1 MKKYLNLII
10 SILLGILFLYL
21 TFKGVDFNKLVD
33 SFAQI
38 QWIYIVFYLFFL
50 TGIQIVRT
58 TRWGVMLRPIKKDI
72 SFKDL
77 YIVSSVG
84 FMALVTLPLRLGEFA
99 RPYLIYERSN
109 VSMSA
114 AMATIVV
121 ERVIDGIT
129 IGFVFFATW
138 IILGFTFNT
147 SIPPFLVNAGVI
159 FFLVFVAIFV
169 ICILMYLKQSFFEKV
184 VRFIFRILSHNFA
197 ERVVGIL
204 NRFILGLKSLPDIK
218 SFVNIF
224 LQSMIYWGLNATG
237 LYLMFFAC
245 GLHTE
250 DNQSL
255 PYIAAYVVL
264 CMQVIGITIP
274 SGPAFVGPFDFFTL
288 KALELFVAPSLMNSN
303 ALLYVFVVHTMQF
316 LQQTLYG
323 IIFVFTGS
331 VSFRSIWLSSKRIN
345 DFLEPT

>member
-1 MKKYLNLII
+1 MKKYLNFVI
-10 SILLGILFLYL
+10 SILLGLLFLYL
-21 TFKGVDFNKLVD
+21 TFKGVDTEKLIQ
-33 SFAQI
+33 SFSQI
-38 QWIYIVFYLFFL
+38 KWTYIILYLFFL

-58 TRWGVMLRPIKKDI
+58 TRWGVMLKPIKSDI

-99 RPYLIYERSN
+99 RPYLIYERCN

-129 IGFVFFATW
+129 IGFVFFTTW
-138 IILGFTFNT
+138 IILGFSYNT
-147 SIPPFLVNAGVI
+147 SIPTFIVNAGVI
-159 FFLVFVAIFV
+159 FFIIFV
-169 ICILMYLKQSFFEKV
+169 IIFIICLLMYLKQDFFERV
-184 VRFIFRILSHNFA
+184 VRFTFRILSHSLA
-197 ERVVGIL
+197 EKIVGIL
-204 NRFILGLKSLPDIK
+204 NRFIFGLRSLPDIN
-218 SFVNIF
+218 SFLNIF
-224 LQSMIYWGLNATG
+224 IQSMIYWGLNATG
-237 LYLMFFAC
+237 LYLMFYAC
-245 GLHTE
+245 GLFTPNGE
-250 DNQSL
+250 PL

-288 KALELFVAPSLMNSN
+288 KALELFVSPALISSN

-323 IIFVFTGS
+323 IIFIFTGS
-331 VSFRSIWLSSKRIN
+331 VSFKSIISSSKRISE
-345 DFLEPT
+345 FLEPT

>member
-1 MKKYLNLII
+1 MKRNVNLII
-10 SILLGILFLYL
+10 SLVLGILFLYL
-21 TFKGVDFNKLVD
+21 TFKGVDTEKLID
-33 SFAQI
+33 SFSQI
-38 QWIYIVFYLFFL
+38 KWTYIIMYLFFL

-58 TRWGVMLRPIKKDI
+58 TRWGVMLKPIKSNI

-99 RPYLIYERSN
+99 RPYLIYERCN
-109 VSMSA
+109 VSLSA

-138 IILGFTFNT
+138 IILGVTFNT
-147 SIPPFLVNAGVI
+147 SIPPFLVNAGIIFFVI
-159 FFLVFVAIFV
+159 FVGIFI
-169 ICILMYLKQSFFEKV
+169 ICMLMYLKQSFFERV
-184 VRFIFRILSHNFA
+184 VRFIFRIFSHDLG
-197 ERVVGIL
+197 ERIVGIL
-204 NRFILGLKSLPDIK
+204 NRFIYGLRSLPDVK
-218 SFVNIF
+218 SFLNIF
-224 LQSMIYWGLNATG
+224 IQSMIYWGLNATG
-237 LYLMFFAC
+237 LYLMFYAC
-245 GLHTE
+245 GLFTADE
-250 DNQSL
+250 KPL

-323 IIFVFTGS
+323 IVFVFTGS
-331 VSFRSIWLSSKRIN
+331 VSFKSVLSSSKRIN
-345 DFLEPT
+345 EFLEPT

>member
-1 MKKYLNLII
+1 MKKYLNLLLSVI
-10 SILLGILFLYL
+10 LGILFLYL
-21 TFKGVDFNKLVD
+21 TFKGVDTEKLIQ
-33 SFAQI
+33 SFSQI
-38 QWIYIVFYLFFL
+38 KWTYIVFYLFFL

-58 TRWGVMLRPIKKDI
+58 TRWGVMLRPIKNDI

-84 FMALVTLPLRLGEFA
+84 FMALVTLPLGLGEFA
-99 RPYLIYERSN
+99 RPYLIYERCG

-138 IILGFTFNT
+138 IILGLTFNT
-147 SIPPFLVNAGVI
+147 VIPPFIVNAGII
-159 FFLVFVAIFV
+159 FFVIFVAIFI
-169 ICILMYLKQSFFEKV
+169 ICMLMYLKQSFFEKV
-184 VRFIFRILSHNFA
+184 VRFIFRIFSHNLA
-197 ERVVGIL
+197 EKIAGIL
-204 NRFILGLKSLPDIK
+204 NRFIYGLKSLPDIK
-218 SFVNIF
+218 SFLNIF
-224 LQSMIYWGLNATG
+224 FQSMIYWGLNATG
-237 LYLMFFAC
+237 LYLMFYAC
-245 GLHTE
+245 GLLTA
-250 DNQSL
+250 DKTPL

-288 KALELFVAPSLMNSN
+288 KAPELFVDPALMNSS

-323 IIFVFTGS
+323 IVFVFTGS
-331 VSFRSIWLSSKRIN
+331 VSFRSILSSSKRIN

>member
-1 MKKYLNLII
+1 MKRYINLII
-10 SILLGILFLYL
+10 SILLGLVFLYL
-21 TFKGVDFNKLVD
+21 TFKGVDFEKLRE
-33 SFAQI
+33 SFSQI
-38 QWIYIVFYLFFL
+38 KWVYIILYLCFL

-58 TRWGVMLRPIKKDI
+58 TRWGVMLKPIKEV

-99 RPYLIYERSN
+99 RPYLIYERCK

-129 IGFVFFATW
+129 IGIVFFATW
-138 IILGFTFNT
+138 LILSITFNT
-147 SIPPFLVNAGVI
+147 AIPPFLVNAGVI
-159 FFLVFVAIFV
+159 FFIIFV
-169 ICILMYLKQSFFEKV
+169 VIFIICIMMYLKQSFFEKV
-184 VRFIFRILSHNFA
+184 VRFIFRILSHNLA
-197 ERVVGIL
+197 EKVAGIL
-204 NRFILGLKSLPDIK
+204 NRFVFGLKSLPDVKI
-218 SFVNIF
+218 FLNIF

-237 LYLMFFAC
+237 LYLMFYAC
-245 GLHTE
+245 GLL
-250 DNQSL
+250 DSNGNSL

-274 SGPAFVGPFDFFTL
+274 SGPAFVGPFDYFTL
-288 KALELFVAPSLMNSN
+288 KALELFVAPAMMNSN

-323 IIFVFTGS
+323 IVFVFTGS
-331 VSFRSIWLSSKRIN
+331 VSFSSILSYSRRIN

>member
-1 MKKYLNLII
+1 MRRYLNLFL
-10 SILLGILFLYL
+10 SILLGLVFLYL
-21 TFKGVDFNKLVD
+21 TFKGVDFEKLKG
-33 SFAQI
+33 SFSQI
-38 QWIYIVFYLFFL
+38 KWIYIILYLFFL

-58 TRWGVMLRPIKKDI
+58 TRWGVMLRHIKRVD
-72 SFKDL
+72 FKDL

-99 RPYLIYERSN
+99 RPYLIHERCN

-129 IGFVFFATW
+129 IGIVFFITW
-138 IILGFTFNT
+138 LIISFTFNT
-147 SIPPFLVNAGVI
+147 MIPPFLINAGVI
-159 FFLVFVAIFV
+159 FFVIFV
-169 ICILMYLKQSFFEKV
+169 TIFIICMLMYLKQSFFEDV
-184 VRFIFRILSHNFA
+184 VRFIFRILSHDLA
-197 ERVVGIL
+197 ERIVGIL
-204 NRFILGLKSLPDIK
+204 NRFVFGLKSLPDIK
-218 SFVNIF
+218 SFFNIF
-224 LQSMIYWGLNATG
+224 LQSMIYWGLNASG

-245 GLHTE
+245 GLT
-250 DNQSL
+250 DTDGNSL

-274 SGPAFVGPFDFFTL
+274 SGPAFVGPFDYFTL
-288 KALELFVAPSLMNSN
+288 KALELFVSPNLVSSA

-323 IIFVFTGS
+323 VIFVFTGS
-331 VSFRSIWLSSKRIN
+331 VSFRSILSSSRRIN

>member
-1 MKKYLNLII
+1 MKRYINLIL
-10 SILLGILFLYL
+10 SILLGLVFLYL
-21 TFKGVDFNKLVD
+21 TFKGVDFNKLSD
-33 SFAQI
+33 SFSKI
-38 QWIYIVFYLFFL
+38 KWTYIVLYLFFL

-58 TRWGVMLRPIKKDI
+58 TRWGVMLRPIKKI
-72 SFKDL
+72 GFKDL

-99 RPYLIYERSN
+99 RPYLIYERCG

-129 IGFVFFATW
+129 IGIVFFTTW
-138 IILGFTFNT
+138 LILSFTFNT
-147 SIPPFLVNAGVI
+147 AIPPFLVNAGVI
-159 FFLVFVAIFV
+159 FFIVFVVIFI
-169 ICILMYLKQSFFEKV
+169 ICILMYIKQSFFERV
-184 VRFIFRILSHNFA
+184 VRFIFRILSHNLA

-204 NRFILGLKSLPDIK
+204 NRFIFGLKSLPDVK
-218 SFVNIF
+218 SFLNIF
-224 LQSMIYWGLNATG
+224 IQSMIYWGLNATG

-245 GLHTE
+245 GLV
-250 DNQSL
+250 DRDGNSL

-264 CMQVIGITIP
+264 SMQVIGITIP

-288 KALELFVAPSLMNSN
+288 KALELFVSPTLMDSN

-323 IIFVFTGS
+323 IVFIFTGS
-331 VSFRSIWLSSKRIN
+331 VSFRSILSSSKHIN